1 MLLFY
6 FRSFKRKFCNFKGST
21 FCRVLP
27 IKFKISNHKEFF
39 RFMNAVWFTF
49 RTLVV
54 LCAGIYKFKI

>member
-6 FRSFKRKFCNFKGST
+6 FRSFKRKFCNFKGSA

-39 RFMNAVWFTF
+39 RFMNAVYVSNVSRSF
-49 RTLVV
+49 RGDLQV
-54 LCAGIYKFKI
+54 